1 MIGRVAPVAATL
13 ILLLLYSC
21 SDSRKAVQPILYS
34 HKIHVG
40 KVGLACPVCHA
51 QVLTH
56 QKASIP
62 NIDVCRGCHEEAMTE
77 SAEEAKLV
85 GYIKRNERIPWIQ
98 VHRVPGHAYFS
109 HRRHVAIGKID
120 CSRCHGDVS
129 EMALP
134 FSKPHVPIRMAFCID
149 CHEKKRADTDCAA
162 CHR

>member
-1 MIGRVAPVAATL
+1 MIGRVAPFAATL

-77 SAEEAKLV
+77 SAEEAKLL